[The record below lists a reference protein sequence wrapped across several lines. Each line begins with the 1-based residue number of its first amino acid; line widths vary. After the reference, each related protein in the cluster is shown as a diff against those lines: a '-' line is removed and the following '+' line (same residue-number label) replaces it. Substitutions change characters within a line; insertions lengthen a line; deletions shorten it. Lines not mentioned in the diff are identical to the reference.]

1 RGSASAARAHST
13 GGGPGG
19 DPRRRDAPAEEALRR
34 RSKAAKNLVC
44 FLIWFVSPRAQRILA
59 LLVSSPL

>member
-1 RGSASAARAHST
+1 RGGAPVARAHST
-13 GGGPGG
+13 GGGQGG
-19 DPRRRDAPAEEALRR
+19 DPRRRHAPAEEALRR

-59 LLVSSPL
+59 PVVSSPL